1 MFMLGDLKKER
12 KSYILYGS
20 APVNPVGLGIGIS
33 TYTNK
38 RTKSPTLSRRK
49 SPQIEH

>member
-1 MFMLGDLKKER
+1 MLGDLKKDR

-33 TYTNK
+33 TYTNE
-38 RTKSPTLSRRK
+38 RTKSLKIYTVKK